1 MGTKAKTKMT
11 KKKTKMMKKT
21 KMTRMRKR
29 RRRGRKKQKKKKK
42 KPSYWRATSRTVIN
56 DKDGFGV
63 RATLLLDM
71 GHDIWI
77 VGLVDHGMLEMV
89 KIRITGPT
97 TYRWIATKHTK
108 EYSNAC
114 TKLKTFTYD
123 LCFKGESVKNI
134 YPVVLRALKAPKL
147 KKVSR

>member
-1 MGTKAKTKMT
+1 MGVQDHEKKAKERAG
-11 KKKTKMMKKT
+11 KKGEEK
-21 KMTRMRKR
+21 RKDKDDEDEEEEEE
-29 RRRGRKKQKKKKK
+29 GEEKQKKKKK

-97 TYRWIATKHTK
+97 TYRWIATKPRR
-108 EYSNAC
+108 SIAM
-114 TKLKTFTYD
+114 
-123 LCFKGESVKNI
+123 
-134 YPVVLRALKAPKL
+134 RALN
-147 KKVSR
+147 